1 MAFPAANADR
11 DAALRELFGLDISA
25 DALLQQELR
34 ASQGRA
40 PSRILPPSP
49 AIAGSSGD
57 LSALFCPVPGC
68 ARAHGNG
75 PAWGSRDALRA
86 HVDLHLVG
94 ELRGRPSDAWLE
106 SLQLRCCRVC
116 GKSISCRIASMVH
129 VAGPKNVCINKRL
142 DRLRRRRYPLRTC
155 LRCMI
160 FSLRPS
166 TLRSNCRPNYG
177 LCCARNTVSCWLG
190 SIALPR

>member
-1 MAFPAANADR
+1 MAFPAANTDR
-11 DAALRELFGLDISA
+11 DTALRELFGLDISA

-49 AIAGSSGD
+49 AICGSSGD
-57 LSALFCPVPGC
+57 LPALFCPVPGC

-75 PAWGSRDALRA
+75 PAWGSRDTLRA

-106 SLQLRCCRVC
+106 SLPLRYCRVC

-129 VAGPKNVCINKRL
+129 IAGPKSVCINK
-142 DRLRRRRYPLRTC
+142 DW
-155 LRCMI
+155 I
-160 FSLRPS
+160 D
-166 TLRSNCRPNYG
+166 
-177 LCCARNTVSCWLG
+177 CAAG
-190 SIALPR
+190 GIH